1 MAECVLD
8 ASALLAFLRREPG
21 FERVTEAL
29 TASVISAVNWAEVIG
44 KASDY
49 GGPMP
54 AISAALKLLPIQV
67 APFTT
72 DQAEIAGSL
81 RAQTRALGLSLG
93 DRCCLALGIKTGF
106 PVLTTDRS
114 WAQIQDV
121 NVVIIR

>member
-1 MAECVLD
+1 MD
-8 ASALLAFLRREPG
+8 
-21 FERVTEAL
+21 AL
-29 TASVISAVNWAEVIG
+29 TTSIISAVNWAEVIG
-44 KASDY
+44 KASDH

-54 AISAALKLLPIQV
+54 AVSAALKLLPVQI
-67 APFTT
+67 ALFTT

-114 WAQIQDV
+114 WAKLPDV
-121 NVVIIR
+121 SVVIIR